1 MSQEDDP
8 YRRPEPAPRG
18 SPQLGDQPLEFSGTR
33 GGAAAGPE
41 GLGGWLIL
49 VGIAVCIAPV
59 RLLAGYLQVFAP
71 ILRDGGWRVLFDD
84 GTPPQLKALLWFEV
98 IANPL
103 MILAAVVLVGLFF
116 LRSYWFPRLFIGF
129 VLVNLLVQI
138 VDLWLASGIP
148 NDPAAGVQ
156 GQDTLQL
163 VRSVVYGAIWIPYML
178 VSRRV
183 RNTFGA
189 SDPERRPQRRE
200 PVFANPSD

>member
-8 YRRPEPAPRG
+8 YRRPQPAPRG
-18 SPQLGDQPLEFSGTR
+18 SPQLGDQPLEFSRTR
-33 GGAAAGPE
+33 GAAAGPE

-71 ILRDGGWRVLFDD
+71 ILRDGGWRVLVDES
-84 GTPPQLKALLWFEV
+84 TPPQLRALLWFEV

-103 MILAAVVLVGLFF
+103 MMLAATVVAGLFF

-129 VLVNLLVQI
+129 VLANLLVQT

-156 GQDTLQL
+156 GEDTLQL
-163 VRSVVYGAIWIPYML
+163 VRSVIYGAIWIPYMRM
-178 VSRRV
+178 SRRV

-189 SDPERRPQRRE
+189 SDPARRPERRE